1 MVEIPFLY
9 ELACR
14 AYDCTDIEGYREA
27 FDEAMTSGE
36 KPCLILMKIRSGVN
50 KFTYEGADQN
60 YEIQNPF
67 CWRIVYVDESRFD
80 VQGTLIGPNR
90 RVSQVAVLE
99 DSIPPNWSHIDRPP
113 RITAQHQY
121 VLCSLNQERD
131 VDPTRTYIPRCMY
144 ARELM
149 EVFTRM
155 NEPVYHNIPLE
166 AI

>member
-1 MVEIPFLY
+1 MH
-9 ELACR
+9 
-14 AYDCTDIEGYREA
+14 
-27 FDEAMTSGE
+27 
-36 KPCLILMKIRSGVN
+36 
-50 KFTYEGADQN
+50 
-60 YEIQNPF
+60 
-67 CWRIVYVDESRFD
+67 
-80 VQGTLIGPNR
+80 GTLIGPNQ

-99 DSIPPNWSHIDRPP
+99 DSIPPSWYEANRTP

-166 AI
+166 AIWFEDAQLPLEVIDRVPESP